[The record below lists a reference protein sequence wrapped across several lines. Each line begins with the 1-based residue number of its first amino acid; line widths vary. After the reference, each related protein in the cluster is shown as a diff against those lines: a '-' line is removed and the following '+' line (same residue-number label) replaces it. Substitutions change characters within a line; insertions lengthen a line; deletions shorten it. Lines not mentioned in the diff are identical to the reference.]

1 MRQFGYTEAE
11 VTGQNVHILMP
22 EPYRSG
28 HAGYLRRY
36 LTTGEKRIIGIDRV
50 VVGRRKDGS
59 TFPMKL
65 AVGEM
70 NSRGKVYFTGFIRDL
85 TEREES
91 AARLQEIQGELAQLA
106 RWPGDLVWLSSALRL
121 PRRYQSMW
129 PVTNAA

>member
-1 MRQFGYTEAE
+1 M
-11 VTGQNVHILMP
+11 TGQNVHILMP

-70 NSRGKVYFTGFIRDL
+70 NSRGARSTLQASSVTLRSVRNQQRVCRRFRANWRDSHGGQA
-85 TEREES
+85 TRF
-91 AARLQEIQGELAQLA
+91 G
-106 RWPGDLVWLSSALRL
+106 
-121 PRRYQSMW
+121 
-129 PVTNAA
+129 